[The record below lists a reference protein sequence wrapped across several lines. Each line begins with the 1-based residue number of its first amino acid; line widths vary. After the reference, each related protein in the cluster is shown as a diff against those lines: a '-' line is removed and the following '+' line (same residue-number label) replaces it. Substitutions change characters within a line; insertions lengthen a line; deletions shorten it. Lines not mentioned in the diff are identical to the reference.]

1 MLDLLNHR
9 LAKYVTIVIAAASL
23 IYGAYKRNARLV
35 TAAILMGL
43 GALVVGVL
51 KSISHHSCPWDLVE
65 YGGRSV
71 SYPLFSAVP
80 ADSGPGRC
88 FPGGHASSGFMV
100 MGLFL
105 PSGVNVRAGMVL
117 CRVRRCYGA
126 GDGLRAGHAR
136 RAFFSH
142 NLWAGWWVWFSRCWF
157 TGWFPPGLL
166 KSNEIMLENLNYE
179 LFYLLN
185 ATPSSPEWMIDLA
198 TFIAK
203 DLISIVPAL
212 AVILWL
218 WGPRTQVTA
227 QRHLV
232 IKMAMAIGVSVLA
245 SYVLGH
251 AFPHDRPFV
260 DRVGYNFLHHAPD
273 DSFPSDHGTVIFTFA
288 LAFLFW
294 HRLWSGV
301 VLMGVAVAI
310 ARSRVYT
317 GCTGRWIWS
326 AVSGGA
332 DGLRQ
337 RSHPVEPLWPGAL
350 SWIITGLS
358 RSVCPSDPQRLDT

>member
-1 MLDLLNHR
+1 
-9 LAKYVTIVIAAASL
+9 
-23 IYGAYKRNARLV
+23 
-35 TAAILMGL
+35 
-43 GALVVGVL
+43 
-51 KSISHHSCPWDLVE
+51 
-65 YGGRSV
+65 
-71 SYPLFSAVP
+71 
-80 ADSGPGRC
+80 
-88 FPGGHASSGFMV
+88 
-100 MGLFL
+100 
-105 PSGVNVRAGMVL
+105 
-117 CRVRRCYGA
+117 
-126 GDGLRAGHAR
+126 
-136 RAFFSH
+136 
-142 NLWAGWWVWFSRCWF
+142 
-157 TGWFPPGLL
+157 
-166 KSNEIMLENLNYE
+166 
-179 LFYLLN
+179 
-185 ATPSSPEWMIDLA
+185 MIDLA

-260 DRVGYNFLHHAPD
+260 DRVGYNFLHHCAGLPVLASPVVRRSAD
-273 DSFPSDHGTVIFTFA
+273 GRGSRHRLVPRLPGSA
-288 LAFLFW
+288 LAA
-294 HRLWSGV
+294 G
-301 VLMGVAVAI
+301 
-310 ARSRVYT
+310 Y
-317 GCTGRWIWS
+317 GRRFP
-326 AVSGGA
+326 GGA

>member
-1 MLDLLNHR
+1 
-9 LAKYVTIVIAAASL
+9 
-23 IYGAYKRNARLV
+23 
-35 TAAILMGL
+35 
-43 GALVVGVL
+43 
-51 KSISHHSCPWDLVE
+51 
-65 YGGRSV
+65 
-71 SYPLFSAVP
+71 
-80 ADSGPGRC
+80 
-88 FPGGHASSGFMV
+88 
-100 MGLFL
+100 
-105 PSGVNVRAGMVL
+105 
-117 CRVRRCYGA
+117 
-126 GDGLRAGHAR
+126 
-136 RAFFSH
+136 
-142 NLWAGWWVWFSRCWF
+142 
-157 TGWFPPGLL
+157 
-166 KSNEIMLENLNYE
+166 MLENLNYE

-301 VLMGVAVAI
+301 VRG
-310 ARSRVYT
+310 SRHRLVPRLPGGALAAGY
-317 GCTGRWIWS
+317 GRRFP
-326 AVSGGA
+326 GGA

-337 RSHPVEPLWPGAL
+337 RSHPVEPFWPGAL